1 MDRQMS
7 RNVYTK
13 PLIYLLSFLLLL
25 LTFGGLGAGLAIY
38 FSDRPWETAKTLL
51 FIAGLVI
58 PISVVIVVFIAL
70 TKARYDDEA

>member
-1 MDRQMS
+1 MS

-25 LTFGGLGAGLAIY
+25 LTFGGLGAGMAIY

-51 FIAGLVI
+51 FIAIFVI
-58 PISVVIVVFIAL
+58 PFSVILVAFIAL
-70 TKARYDDEA
+70 TKARDDEA